1 MKLKGI
7 SRVKLK
13 EFYKKENLDKT
24 FPSWYLK
31 GQIALMVILFINPF
45 FFNKTF
51 NRILFYVVIGNG
63 AYIIYKYLRF
73 KVEGIGGV

>member
-1 MKLKGI
+1 MKLKGA
-7 SRVKLK
+7 SRAKLK

-31 GQIALMVILFINPF
+31 SQIALMVILFVNPF

-51 NRILFYVVIGNG
+51 NEILFYVVIGNG
-63 AYIIYKYLRF
+63 AYIIYKYLNF
-73 KVEGIGGV
+73 KVDGGGEA